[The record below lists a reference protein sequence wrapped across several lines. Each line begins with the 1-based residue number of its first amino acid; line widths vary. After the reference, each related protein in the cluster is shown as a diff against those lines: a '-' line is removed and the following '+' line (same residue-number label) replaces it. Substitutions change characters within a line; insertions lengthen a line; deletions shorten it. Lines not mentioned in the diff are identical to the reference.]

1 MSEINI
7 DDILKVYNENTSS
20 DSDIS
25 SVDEEKSIDEYYNNT
40 NNNNINLLNQI
51 DFNNNDN
58 DEVINEKF
66 NLNIFNNL
74 DNLIIN
80 FDREINFILKVYN
93 NFEIMNIEELEEI
106 NDLPLWHKLIII
118 NTEQLDDIKN
128 NKELISTL
136 KQYPFKSAL
145 NNKIYYYNYKTKFID
160 NIEINENYIIFR
172 KRFKLNKRQ
181 IFELLLRDLENG
193 NLKINSK

>member
-7 DDILKVYNENTSS
+7 DDILKIYNENTSS
-20 DSDIS
+20 NSDIS
-25 SVDEEKSIDEYYNNT
+25 TDDEEKSIDEYYNNT
-40 NNNNINLLNQI
+40 NNNNKNLLDQI
-51 DFNNNDN
+51 DFNKNDN
-58 DEVINEKF
+58 SEIMNEKF

-74 DNLIIN
+74 DNLIID
-80 FDREINFILKVYN
+80 FDTEINFILKVYN

>member
-7 DDILKVYNENTSS
+7 DDILKIYNENTSS
-20 DSDIS
+20 NSDIS
-25 SVDEEKSIDEYYNNT
+25 TDDEEKSIDEYYNNT
-40 NNNNINLLNQI
+40 NNNNKNLLNQI
-51 DFNNNDN
+51 DFNKNDN
-58 DEVINEKF
+58 SEIMNEKF

-74 DNLIIN
+74 DNLIID
-80 FDREINFILKVYN
+80 FDTEINFILKVYN

-118 NTEQLDDIKN
+118 NTEQLADIKN

>member
-7 DDILKVYNENTSS
+7 DDILKIYNENTSS
-20 DSDIS
+20 NSDIS
-25 SVDEEKSIDEYYNNT
+25 TDDEEKSIDEYYNNT
-40 NNNNINLLNQI
+40 NNNNKNLLNQI
-51 DFNNNDN
+51 DFNKNDN
-58 DEVINEKF
+58 NEIMNEKF

-74 DNLIIN
+74 DNLIIY
-80 FDREINFILKVYN
+80 FDTEINFILKVYN